1 MRKRV
6 FFETRTTAVNQT
18 NRDFIFRHSLAAA
31 SDSVLQPELLQ
42 QNAQRSTN
50 GNSFPGPQGHR
61 STPTPESNTKS
72 RDICHQGYE
81 PALPIPG
88 NCFDPQSCYGPGASA
103 TPEKNPICHYSPTLH
118 QRIIPG
124 KISIRAHCPAN
135 LCSFWG
141 GAAGVPKSI
150 LARSEEKSTG
160 KSKFV
165 NSFQLFAPFGSALAT
180 RFPFQLFVPARQ
192 PGRISR
198 LCRARHNR
206 LYAEY
211 RIMPRAAG

>member
-1 MRKRV
+1 MPTLLVFTASPADRAAPQKLAYQEIAGSAGDTERPETGPGVERARIRPLALLSSPPVRV
-6 FFETRTTAVNQT
+6 MG
-18 NRDFIFRHSLAAA
+18 LAALCTA
-31 SDSVLQPELLQ
+31 
-42 QNAQRSTN
+42 
-50 GNSFPGPQGHR
+50 H
-61 STPTPESNTKS
+61 
-72 RDICHQGYE
+72 I
-81 PALPIPG
+81 
-88 NCFDPQSCYGPGASA
+88 SA
-103 TPEKNPICHYSPTLH
+103 
-118 QRIIPG
+118 
-124 KISIRAHCPAN
+124 IRAHCPAN

-211 RIMPRAAG
+211 RIMPSKSRRATAGRGFGATCTRHN

>member
-1 MRKRV
+1 MPGCACDLSIQFLRSAILPANLLVSAISSEAPQNPNLGKSPNLSPG
-6 FFETRTTAVNQT
+6 AQT
-18 NRDFIFRHSLAAA
+18 G
-31 SDSVLQPELLQ
+31 LQPWRLCAPSEFS
-42 QNAQRSTN
+42 A
-50 GNSFPGPQGHR
+50 
-61 STPTPESNTKS
+61 
-72 RDICHQGYE
+72 IC
-81 PALPIPG
+81 
-88 NCFDPQSCYGPGASA
+88 
-103 TPEKNPICHYSPTLH
+103 
-118 QRIIPG
+118 
-124 KISIRAHCPAN
+124 AHCPAN

-211 RIMPRAAG
+211 RIMPSKSRRATAGRGFGATCTRHN